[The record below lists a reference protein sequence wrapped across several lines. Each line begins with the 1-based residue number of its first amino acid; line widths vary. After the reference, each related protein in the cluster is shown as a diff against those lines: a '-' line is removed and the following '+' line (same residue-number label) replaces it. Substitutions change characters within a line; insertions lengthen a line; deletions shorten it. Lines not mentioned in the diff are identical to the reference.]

1 MFVFCRREIYLNVSI
16 YVCVFHSKGTKS
28 VDEMKS
34 AVTHHHREEQR
45 RAVTVQISSCNGD
58 YKEGDSRHSL

>member
-1 MFVFCRREIYLNVSI
+1 MSVSTC
-16 YVCVFHSKGTKS
+16 VCLFHSKDTKS

-34 AVTHHHREEQR
+34 VVTQHRREKQR
-45 RAVTVQISSCNGD
+45 RAVTVQIPSCNGD